1 MRITCTSKKRQEAD
15 VRTPTEV
22 AAQIWCRPELAKTQM
37 DAVLGTAIAEEIQE
51 ARIEGA
57 RLALK
62 AAAKKAED
70 QIKLYPLSVW
80 PEPPDG
86 EHGKTVDACS
96 ARAMRKAFEI
106 MATLIRTDLDPA
118 LVVESQKGKG

>member
-1 MRITCTSKKRQEAD
+1 

-62 AAAKKAED
+62 AAVEIADSE
-70 QIKLYPLSVW
+70 
-80 PEPPDG
+80 
-86 EHGKTVDACS
+86 S
-96 ARAMRKAFEI
+96 ANCIAVAI
-106 MATLIRTDLDPA
+106 LAINPSA